1 MCPKVTI
8 PHGGAPPAQ
17 HTASAHDLHGLL
29 RQYWGYEHFRP
40 VQEQVVRAVL
50 EGRDTLALLPTGGG
64 KSLCYQLPALA
75 LGGLTIV
82 VSPLI
87 ALMRDQV
94 DHARRRGIPANAVMS
109 GMAAFEIDNV
119 LEDAAL
125 GLLRLLY
132 VSPERLG
139 TDAFRGRLPRMPV
152 KLIAVDEAHCI
163 AQWGYDFRPAYMR
176 IPALREV
183 FPHAPIVALTA
194 TATAA
199 VADDIQH
206 RLGFRTPHLLRS
218 PLHREELTFWC
229 SRGEDKLARLRRI
242 TEHVPGS
249 GIVYMRDRRGTVEM
263 AAVLRN
269 FGVPAEAY
277 HAGMPHADRLR
288 VQRDWQEG
296 RLRYVAATNAFGM
309 GIDKGDVRAV
319 VHLGPP
325 PDLESYYQE
334 AGRAGR
340 DGRPSYAFLLMDDG
354 DALRLRQRVEAGY
367 PTTAEVRR
375 TYQAFADTH
384 RIALGSGLHEAYA
397 LDLRD
402 LARRCDLRPGT
413 VLGVLKALELN
424 GDLVLS
430 EGVHTPSRVLFTCSP
445 STVHGLRLHDT
456 RLGPLL
462 EVMLRLYGGLFEA
475 PASIEEERIAQLLA
489 TSTNAVRDGLREL
502 QRKDVLR
509 YAPRT
514 DDPLVTLMTP
524 RRDAQRLTLD
534 PEALDLRLQGALER
548 ADAIIAWSAP
558 NTPCREA
565 GLLAYFGQGA
575 PKPCG
580 RCDRCRSVAAA
591 GAPMA
596 VDGPDAELLRWERSE
611 P

>member
-1 MCPKVTI
+1 MRPKVTI
-8 PHGGAPPAQ
+8 PHGGGALAGEPAPP
-17 HTASAHDLHGLL
+17 HDLHDLL
-29 RQYWGYEHFRP
+29 RRHWGYDRFRP
-40 VQEQVVRAVL
+40 LQEQVIRAVL
-50 EGRDTLALLPTGGG
+50 EGRDTLALLPTGAG

-176 IPALREV
+176 IPVLRETI
-183 FPHAPIVALTA
+183 PQAPIVALTA
-194 TATAA
+194 TATPA
-199 VADDIQH
+199 VADDIQQ
-206 RLGFRTPHLLRS
+206 RLGFRAPNLLRS
-218 PLHREELTFWC
+218 PFHREELTFWC

-242 TEHVPGS
+242 TERVPGS

-263 AAVLRN
+263 ASVLRN
-269 FGVPAEAY
+269 MGVAADAY
-277 HAGMPHADRLR
+277 HAGMAHADRLR

-340 DGRPSYAFLLMDDG
+340 DGAPSYAFLLLDDG
-354 DALRLRQRVEAGY
+354 DAPRLLQRVQDGY

-375 TYQAFADTH
+375 TYQAFADGH

-402 LARRCDLRPGT
+402 LAHRCGLRPTT
-413 VLGVLKALELN
+413 VLGALKALELN

-430 EGVHTPSRVLFTCSP
+430 EGVHTPSRALLICSP
-445 STVHGLRLHDT
+445 STVHDLRLHDN

-462 EVMLRLYGGLFEA
+462 EVMLRSYGGLFEA

-502 QRKDVLR
+502 QRMDVLR

-524 RRDAQRLTLD
+524 RRDAMRLTLE
-534 PEALDLRLQGALER
+534 PEALDLRLHGALER
-548 ADAIIAWSAP
+548 AKAMVAWSAS
-558 NTPCREA
+558 TAGCREA
-565 GLLAYFGQGA
+565 GLLTYFGE
-575 PKPCG
+575 PDPRPCG
-580 RCDRCRSVAAA
+580 RCDRCRSLPTAEATL
-591 GAPMA
+591 A
-596 VDGPDAELLRWERSE
+596 VDGPDAELLRWVRSE
-611 P
+611 T

>member
-1 MCPKVTI
+1 M
-8 PHGGAPPAQ
+8 
-17 HTASAHDLHGLL
+17 
-29 RQYWGYEHFRP
+29 
-40 VQEQVVRAVL
+40 QEEVILSVL

-94 DHARRRGIPANAVMS
+94 DQARRRGIPAMAVMS
-109 GMAAFEIDNV
+109 GMAGYEIDNA

-125 GLLRLLY
+125 GRLRLLY

-152 KLIAVDEAHCI
+152 TLIAVDEAHCI

-176 IPALREV
+176 IPDLRAV
-183 FPHAPIVALTA
+183 FPQVPVVALTA
-194 TATAA
+194 TATPA
-199 VADDIQH
+199 VVDDIQQ
-206 RLGFRTPHLLRS
+206 RLAFRAPNVLRS
-218 PLHREELTFWC
+218 PFHRPELTFWC
-229 SRGEDKLARLRRI
+229 SRGEDKLARLQRI
-242 TEHVPGS
+242 VEHVPGS
-249 GIVYMRDRRGTVEM
+249 GIVYMRDRRGTVEL
-263 AAVLRN
+263 AGVLRRM
-269 FGVPAEAY
+269 GVAAEAY
-277 HAGMPHADRLR
+277 HAGLPHAERER

-319 VHLGPP
+319 VHLAPP

-340 DGRPSYAFLLMDDG
+340 DGRPSYAFLLVDDA
-354 DALRLRQRVEAGY
+354 DDRRLHERVEGGF
-367 PTTAEVRR
+367 PTTADVRR

-384 RIALGSGLHEAYA
+384 RIALGSGLHETYT

-402 LARRCDLRPGT
+402 LARRSGLKPAT
-413 VLGVLKALELN
+413 VLGALKALELN

-430 EGVHTPSRVLFTCSP
+430 EGVHTPSRVLLTCAP
-445 STVHGLRLHDT
+445 STVHGLRLNDA

-462 EVMLRLYGGLFEA
+462 EALLRLYGGLFEA
-475 PASIEEERIAQLLA
+475 PAMIEEERVAQVLSS
-489 TSTNAVRDGLREL
+489 STTAVREGLREL
-502 QRKDVLR
+502 QRLEVLR
-509 YAPRT
+509 YSPRT

-534 PEALDLRLQGALER
+534 PEALDLRLQRALDR
-548 ADAIIAWSAP
+548 ADAMAAYFASTAG
-558 NTPCREA
+558 CREA
-565 GLLAYFGQGA
+565 TLLSYFGEGTTA
-575 PKPCG
+575 PCG
-580 RCDRCRSVAAA
+580 RCDRCRA
-591 GAPMA
+591 GRIADAINP
-596 VDGPDAELLRWERSE
+596 VDGPDAELLRWEQDQR
-611 P
+611 